1 MQLTPEEIDHIALL
15 ARLELTGEERERAGA
30 ELSQILGYFETLNQL
45 DTEGV
50 VPMAH
55 VLPVSNVLRP
65 DVSRPSLPRE
75 AVLQNAP
82 ESADGMFQVPRVVE
96 AE

>member
-1 MQLTPEEIDHIALL
+1 MLLTPEEVDHIALL
-15 ARLELTGEERERAGA
+15 ARLDLSAAERARA
-30 ELSQILGYFETLNQL
+30 ATELSQILDYFETLNQL
-45 DTEGV
+45 DTEGAL
-50 VPMAH
+50 PMAH
-55 VLPVSNVLRP
+55 VFPVENVLRT

-75 AVLQNAP
+75 LTLLNAP